1 MQKLHSCLLR
11 KVARGLQSMGLE
23 SGHFNEKNTGKW
35 ICILNVEEK
44 KNFKAFS
51 RLLVRKILLHI
62 ISVMVQIKI

>member
-1 MQKLHSCLLR
+1 
-11 KVARGLQSMGLE
+11 MGLE